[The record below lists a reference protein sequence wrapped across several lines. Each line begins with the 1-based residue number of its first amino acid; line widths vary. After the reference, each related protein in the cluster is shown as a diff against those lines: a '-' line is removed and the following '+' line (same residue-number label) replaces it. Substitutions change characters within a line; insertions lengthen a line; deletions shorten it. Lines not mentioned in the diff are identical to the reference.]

1 MDYQQY
7 FLPYTRKINQ
17 FLDRFFTEK
26 ITQSKTITPVASEI
40 WRNIQNFISGGKR
53 IRGGLVKLGY
63 ECFKKPDEKNLLPI
77 SAALELTHGAIL
89 IHDDI
94 IDQSEF
100 RHNQPTVHKKYESEH
115 IKRYQKGSA
124 SHYGEGMAI
133 IAGIVGYYGAI
144 SLINQSKF
152 PPDLKLKAIDQL
164 ANFMTNTGYGEG
176 LDVDLACRQEIKEKD
191 VLTIHTYKTAHY
203 TFIGP
208 LKIGGI
214 LAGAGEKELKK
225 FEDYGL
231 PLGIAFQLQDDILGL
246 FGTEEK
252 LGKPIGDDIKEGK
265 NTLLYTQALKGGSP
279 SQRKKLTSLWGKK
292 EIAFAEIEEVRKI
305 IKETDS
311 LDYSQKMALQ
321 LVEKGKKIVPKITDN
336 KKLQEVFLSL
346 ADFVVQRSK

>member
-63 ECFKKPDEKNLLPI
+63 ECFKKPDEKNLLSI

-115 IKRYQKGSA
+115 IKRYQRRSA

-133 IAGIVGYYGAI
+133 VAGIVGYYGAI
-144 SLINQSKF
+144 SLINQGKF

-164 ANFMTNTGYGEG
+164 ANFMTYTCYGEG

-191 VLTIHTYKTAHY
+191 VLTIHTYKTVYY

-225 FEDYGL
+225 FEDYGV
-231 PLGIAFQLQDDILGL
+231 PAGIAFQLQDDILGV
-246 FGTEEK
+246 FGDEK
-252 LGKPIGDDIKEGK
+252 ELGKPIGDDIKEGK
-265 NTLLYTQALKGGSP
+265 NTLLYTQAIKKGNI
-279 SQRKKLTSLWGKK
+279 SQRKKLTSLWGNKK
-292 EIAFAEIEEVRKI
+292 ITLKQVQKVRKI
-305 IKETDS
+305 IKKTGS
-311 LDYSQKMALQ
+311 LAYSQKLARE
-321 LVEKGKKIVPKITDN
+321 LVKKGKKAVPKITNN
-336 KKLQEVFLSL
+336 KNLQEVFSSL
-346 ADFVVQRSK
+346 ADFIIERKR

>member
-1 MDYQQY
+1 MNYQQY

-53 IRGGLVKLGY
+53 IRGGLVKLGF

-133 IAGIVGYYGAI
+133 VAGIVGYYGAI

-164 ANFMTNTGYGEG
+164 ANFMTYTCYGEG

-191 VLTIHTYKTAHY
+191 VLTIHTYKTVYY

-225 FEDYGL
+225 FEDYGV
-231 PLGIAFQLQDDILGL
+231 PAGIAFQLQDDILGV
-246 FGTEEK
+246 FGDEK
-252 LGKPIGDDIKEGK
+252 ESGKPIGDDIKEGK
-265 NTLLYTQALKGGSP
+265 NTLLYTQAIKKGSI
-279 SQRKKLTSLWGKK
+279 SQRKKLKNLWGKK

-305 IKETDS
+305 IRQTGS
-311 LDYSQKMALQ
+311 LEYSQKMALQ
-321 LVEKGKKIVPKITDN
+321 LAEKGKKAIPQITKDKN
-336 KKLQEVFLSL
+336 LQEVFWSL
-346 ADFVVQRSK
+346 ADFVVQRKR

>member
-1 MDYQQY
+1 VDYQQY

-17 FLDRFFTEK
+17 FLDRFFIEK
-26 ITQSKTITPVASEI
+26 IIQSKTITPVASEI
-40 WRNIQNFISGGKR
+40 WRNIESFISGGKR

-63 ECFKKPDEKNLLPI
+63 ECFKKPNEKNLLPI
-77 SAALELTHGAIL
+77 SSAIELTHGAIL

-94 IDQSEF
+94 IDQSEL
-100 RHNQPTVHKKYESEH
+100 RHNRPTVHKKYESEH
-115 IKRYQKGSA
+115 IKKYQKGSA

-133 IAGIVGYYGAI
+133 VAGIVGYYGAI

-164 ANFMTNTGYGEG
+164 ANFMTYTCYGEG

-191 VLTIHTYKTAHY
+191 VLTIHTYKTAYY

-225 FEDYGL
+225 FEDYGV
-231 PLGIAFQLQDDILGL
+231 PAGIAFQLQDDILGI
-246 FGTEEK
+246 FGDEK
-252 LGKPIGDDIKEGK
+252 ELGKPIGDDIKEGK
-265 NTLLYTQALKGGSP
+265 NTLLFTQAIKRGTP
-279 SQRKKLTSLWGKK
+279 QQRQRLNKLWGKK

-305 IKETDS
+305 IKKTGS
-311 LDYSQKMALQ
+311 LVYSQKLARE
-321 LVEKGKKIVPKITDN
+321 LVEKGKKAVPKITNN
-336 KKLQEVFLSL
+336 KNLQEVFSSL
-346 ADFVVQRSK
+346 ADFVIERER